1 MEERIAALESAVM
14 TLHQEFVQS
23 LPEEKSRAGDD
34 GGVSRRSKGLRD
46 EFSILKRAI
55 ERLQQQM
62 EAITTRTVHL
72 ESLFADAIS
81 IVSKAVDVHSGS
93 GEDPN
98 SVVEKLVANVD
109 SERRRYELKEL
120 RRDFDS
126 LRLRHAIGGR
136 QCELETTPTR
146 YVLDLHPYT
155 PAFVQLAD
163 LSCKIGTGSAQ
174 LEAVACTPPPGLE
187 SENDSRGK
195 HCKRQEIIQI
205 TKRKDIYIKYTA
217 IVNQGEALPC
227 EVPGTP
233 DPADETISKR
243 KWESLVA
250 KWRGA
255 LRQVS
260 KLRGGGDADEPDELA
275 DLPARS
281 GGDPGLLFD
290 ALESE

>member
-174 LEAVACTPPPGLE
+174 FEAVACTPPPGLE

-233 DPADETISKR
+233 DPRDETINKR
-243 KWESLVA
+243 K
-250 KWRGA
+250 
-255 LRQVS
+255 
-260 KLRGGGDADEPDELA
+260 
-275 DLPARS
+275 
-281 GGDPGLLFD
+281 
-290 ALESE
+290 